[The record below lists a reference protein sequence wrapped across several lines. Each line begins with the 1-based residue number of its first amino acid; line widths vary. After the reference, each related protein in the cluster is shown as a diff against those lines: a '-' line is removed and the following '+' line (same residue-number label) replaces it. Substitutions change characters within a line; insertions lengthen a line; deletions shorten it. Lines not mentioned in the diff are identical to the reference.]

1 MPVYVNVDSIDD
13 SFVNDKLKNNDI
25 FFTEDLGYRIDQI
38 QKVELINW
46 SIIPLEEDIYKY
58 VIKSNSFYK
67 DNIVRNTV

>member
-25 FFTEDLGYRIDQI
+25 FFTEDLGYSIDQI

-46 SIIPLEEDIYKY
+46 SITPLEEDIYKY

>member
-25 FFTEDLGYRIDQI
+25 FFTEDLGYSIDQI

-67 DNIVRNTV
+67 DDRVRNTV